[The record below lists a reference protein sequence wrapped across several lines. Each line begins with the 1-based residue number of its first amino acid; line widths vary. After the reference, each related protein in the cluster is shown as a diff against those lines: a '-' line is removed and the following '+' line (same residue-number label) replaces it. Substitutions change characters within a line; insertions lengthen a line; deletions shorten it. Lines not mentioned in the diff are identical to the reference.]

1 MSKKLNPAVRPISIS
16 LPNELGDTTLNELL
30 NDENTEFTKK
40 GNKISFR
47 KCGDFG
53 TATFEIESY
62 NTGRQTITQSTVPNM
77 GKKSNYIDD
86 IIQMKQSGM
95 KQKDIA
101 FQLGI
106 SESYVTKLLHEY
118 YN

>member
-1 MSKKLNPAVRPISIS
+1 MPKKLTPAVGPIPLS
-16 LPNELGDTTLNELL
+16 LPDELGSTTLNELL

-40 GNKISFR
+40 GNKMSFR

-53 TATFEIESY
+53 TATLEIESY
-62 NTGRQTITQSTVPNM
+62 NTGRQTVTQSTVPNV

-101 FQLGI
+101 FRLGI

-118 YN
+118 Y